1 MFPKVWNLYLWV
13 MLLYLSIM
21 IINKNINKKDDPYQ
35 DVQSK
40 TCAAMLREQTGKL
53 AWYLALSKHLTYIS

>member
-1 MFPKVWNLYLWV
+1 
-13 MLLYLSIM
+13 M